1 MSGWLQAVLTLKLDR
16 VPGLLWDPRIALFRA
31 PAWRYTEV
39 LDALRRLPSAL
50 RDEVRPHA
58 LHKPAA
64 YNAVDLTVSAGGAAL
79 LGALGLSWDDRAP
92 DR

>member
-1 MSGWLQAVLTLKLDR
+1 MRLLFDHGTLVLAEAPDLKLDR

-39 LDALRRLPSAL
+39 LAALRRLPSAL

-58 LHKPAA
+58 LQKPEAW
-64 YNAVDLTVSAGGAAL
+64 NAVDLRPYQQAAL
-79 LGALGLSWDDRAP
+79 LS
-92 DR
+92 